1 MPTKAKRTA
10 AKKPKSK
17 ASGSSDAAFIKKKA
31 ANSRFTEAQLRK
43 VLNRGKAAYLSSGS
57 RNVPMQAWAR
67 ARVNAAVA
75 GKPTVMKADGDIL
88 KKKRKA

>member
-1 MPTKAKRTA
+1 MPTKAKKPA
-10 AKKPKSK
+10 AKKPKAK
-17 ASGSSDAAFIKKKA
+17 ALGSSDAAFIKKKA
-31 ANSRFTEAQLRK
+31 ANSRFTEGQLRK

-67 ARVNAAVA
+67 ARVNAAVK
-75 GKPTVMKADGDIL
+75 GKATVMKADGDIL